1 MLLRD
6 VRSLSSNSS
15 WNVLEVEKQNAVGA
29 EFAGSTRKIS
39 RTPRFTLRPLR
50 SAFEFVLGNAVGS
63 GLVCAGAVG
72 VSIGV

>member
-6 VRSLSSNSS
+6 VRSFSSNSF
-15 WNVLEVEKQNAVGA
+15 WNVLEVVKQNAVGA

-50 SAFEFVLGNAVGS
+50 SAFEFVCVVTLWVRGWCARGR
-63 GLVCAGAVG
+63 LVFH
-72 VSIGV
+72 